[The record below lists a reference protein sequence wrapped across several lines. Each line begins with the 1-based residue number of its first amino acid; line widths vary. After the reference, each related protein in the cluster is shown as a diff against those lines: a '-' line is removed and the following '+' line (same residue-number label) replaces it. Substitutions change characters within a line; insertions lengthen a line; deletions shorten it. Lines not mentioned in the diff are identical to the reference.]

1 MGFRLTV
8 ISPYPFMDA
17 SASLRVLHQ
26 MGGGDLRRTAALA
39 STTRKTVANLR
50 FSEQFITCHCSFRY
64 IHMWR
69 ATA

>member
-1 MGFRLTV
+1 
-8 ISPYPFMDA
+8 MDA

-26 MGGGDLRRTAALA
+26 MAAAICAIPLAVA

-64 IHMWR
+64 MRMWR
-69 ATA
+69 TTALGAY